1 MAFIRVFLFLLPTQ
15 YDKHFLTE
23 QRENELLTPQ
33 KPASH
38 IVQEKKLLSSLLSS
52 KAPQRGSHCNN
63 VAMWTHQKM
72 KNFQIASSTLE
83 EDATAAVQATKRKR
97 SNDA

>member
-1 MAFIRVFLFLLPTQ
+1 MAFIRVFLFPLPTQ
-15 YDKHFLTE
+15 YEKYFLTE

-52 KAPQRGSHCNN
+52 KAPQRESHCNN

-72 KNFQIASSTLE
+72 KNF
-83 EDATAAVQATKRKR
+83 R
-97 SNDA
+97 